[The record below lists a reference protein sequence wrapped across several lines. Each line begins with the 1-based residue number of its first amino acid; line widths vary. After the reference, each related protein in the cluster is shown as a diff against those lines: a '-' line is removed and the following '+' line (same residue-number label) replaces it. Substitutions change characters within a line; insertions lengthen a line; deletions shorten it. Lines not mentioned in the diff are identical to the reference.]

1 MDYSYNSSV
10 SGGGAVV
17 LSLLMLAFYVLI
29 VIGLWKTFVKAGHP
43 GWAAIIP
50 FYNIYIW
57 VQIAGRPTWW
67 FWVILAGAL
76 LGWIPIIGWILIIAI
91 WVMSLFLALD
101 VAKNFGQG
109 TGFGI
114 LLWLFSGI
122 MYLVLGF
129 GNYQYKQVANV
140 AAGYAQPPMGQAMDQ
155 PMAPAHVPWQPV
167 PPVPGPAAQQTAPP
181 PPLAQPLTAA
191 PLAPPPPRVAPPT
204 PPVQVAPPAP
214 PPVAEAVEA
223 EAVPAEA
230 EVAEAVTEAAPAE
243 AEAAVETAEEAAVED
258 APPEAPTPPPP
269 AS

>member
-1 MDYSYNSSV
+1 MSYSYSS
-10 SGGGAVV
+10 GLGGAGAAVMF
-17 LSLLMLAFYVLI
+17 LLVIAFYVLV
-29 VIGLWKTFVKAGHP
+29 VIGLWKTFIKAGHP

-76 LGWIPIIGWILIIAI
+76 LGWIPIVGWILIIGI

-129 GNYQYKQVANV
+129 GDYQYKQVANV
-140 AAGYAQPPMGQAMDQ
+140 APGYAQPMAPPPGQPMGQAMDQ
-155 PMAPAHVPWQPV
+155 PMAPAHVPWQSV
-167 PPVPGPAAQQTAPP
+167 PPVPGPAAQQMTPP
-181 PPLAQPLTAA
+181 PPLVQPLMPQ
-191 PLAPPPPRVAPPT
+191 PLAPPPSQATVSAPPPAQAAPPVTPPVEAAPPTTPPAQAAPPT
-204 PPVQVAPPAP
+204 PP
-214 PPVAEAVEA
+214 
-223 EAVPAEA
+223 PAEP
-230 EVAEAVTEAAPAE
+230 T
-243 AEAAVETAEEAAVED
+243 
-258 APPEAPTPPPP
+258 PPEGPTPPPP
-269 AS
+269 PPVT

>member
-1 MDYSYNSSV
+1 MDYNYSYTAN
-10 SGGGAVV
+10 GIGAVIMF
-17 LSLLMLAFYVLI
+17 LFMIAFYVLI
-29 VIGLWKTFVKAGHP
+29 VIGLWKVFVKAGHP

-76 LGWIPIIGWILIIAI
+76 LGWIPIIGWLLIIGI

-129 GNYQYKQVANV
+129 GNYQYQQVANV
-140 AAGYAQPPMGQAMDQ
+140 APGYAQPMGQ
-155 PMAPAHVPWQPV
+155 PMAPPPPAGQQYV
-167 PPVPGPAAQQTAPP
+167 PPTPGAAAPP
-181 PPLAQPLTAA
+181 PPLVQPLQPQ
-191 PLAPPPPRVAPPT
+191 PLAPPPSQAAPPT
-204 PPVQVAPPAP
+204 PPPAQ
-214 PPVAEAVEA
+214 
-223 EAVPAEA
+223 
-230 EVAEAVTEAAPAE
+230 AA
-243 AEAAVETAEEAAVED
+243 
-258 APPEAPTPPPP
+258 APTPPPAEAAP
-269 AS
+269 APMPPADAAAPTPPPADPAPPENPTPPPPPPAT

>member
-1 MDYSYNSSV
+1 MNTSYSYSI
-10 SGGGAVV
+10 GGAGAAVMF
-17 LSLLMLAFYVLI
+17 LLMIAFYVLV
-29 VIGLWKTFVKAGHP
+29 VIGLWKTFIKAGHP

-67 FWVILAGAL
+67 FWVILVGAL

-129 GNYQYKQVANV
+129 GDYQYKQVANV
-140 AAGYAQPPMGQAMDQ
+140 APGYAQPMAPPPGQPMGQAMDQ
-155 PMAPAHVPWQPV
+155 PMAPAHVPWQSV
-167 PPVPGPAAQQTAPP
+167 PPVPGPAPQQMTPP
-181 PPLAQPLTAA
+181 PPLAQPLQPR
-191 PLAPPPPRVAPPT
+191 PLTPPPAQVAPPT
-204 PPVQVAPPAP
+204 PPPAEAAPPTP
-214 PPVAEAVEA
+214 PPAEAVVEA
-223 EAVPAEA
+223 A
-230 EVAEAVTEAAPAE
+230 EAAPAE
-243 AEAAVETAEEAAVED
+243 VETAEVEAAPAEE
-258 APPEAPTPPPP
+258 APPESPTPPPP
-269 AS
+269 PVS